1 MSRLLAAMLL
11 VLSLAVPARAGE
23 IAVYAAASLTDVFGA
38 IKADFEK
45 SHPGLTVV
53 LTTAASGALL
63 TRLRAGERT
72 DVFASADLDTMDAA
86 TDSGIVRP
94 TTRINFAGNALV
106 MAVPAGNPAG
116 VTGLDSLSL
125 GGVRRIGVGNPES
138 VPAGRYAKRAL
149 GKRALWYALTSKLIY
164 FPSVRHV
171 LSALSERHIDAGFVY
186 RTDAYLLRKRVAI
199 VLTLPLSPPVTY
211 VAALTTKPP
220 HNADDA
226 AAFLAYL
233 RTPAARSRLTAFGFT
248 VP

>member
-1 MSRLLAAMLL
+1 MIRLLAATLL
-11 VLSLAVPARAGE
+11 ALSLAVPARAAE

-45 SHPGLTVV
+45 SHPGRTVA
-53 LTTAASGALL
+53 LTTAASGDLL
-63 TRLRAGERT
+63 QRLRAGQT
-72 DVFASADLDTMDAA
+72 ADVLATADLDTMDAA
-86 TDSGIVRP
+86 ADSGIVRP
-94 TTRINFAGNALV
+94 ASRSNFAGNALV

-116 VTGLDSLSL
+116 VTDLDALSL

-149 GKRALWYALTSKLIY
+149 GKQALWYALTSKLIY

-171 LSALSERHIDAGFVY
+171 LTALCERKIDAGFVY
-186 RTDAYLLRKRVAI
+186 RTDAYLVRRQVDI

-211 VAALTTKPP
+211 VAALTAKAP
-220 HNADDA
+220 HPGEA

-233 RTPAARSRLTAFGFT
+233 STPEARARLAAFGFT